1 MPQYFGKL
9 PTTSQP
15 WTIVDKV
22 QAVNWSDKAVNFDCG
37 NSRLTISVLAANL
50 IRVRWAPTGEFM
62 SRRPWAVTLDD
73 AEWATTPFAVQETE
87 TTVEIETQQI
97 RVCVERQK
105 CRIACFDK
113 ANRPFAQDAEMSM
126 GWRMGAVAGWKEIA
140 TDEHF
145 YGFGERTGFL
155 DKLSEIKT
163 NWTADALDY
172 DALTDEMYQ
181 AIPFFMALRHDSRPK
196 SSHSLAGVPPV
207 VASGAGNLP
216 TALPPDVSYG
226 IFFNTTFWS
235 QFDIG
240 VEQPGVWKM
249 ETRGGELDYY
259 IIYGPEPAQIL
270 RTYTQLTGRM
280 PLPPKWA
287 LGYHQCRWSYE
298 SETVVRELARE
309 FRQRRIPCDVIH
321 LDIDYMRGYRV
332 FTWSPQRFPNPE
344 KLISD
349 LAKDG
354 FKTVTI
360 IDPGVKYESEAD
372 YHVFDQGIEN
382 DYFVRKADGELF
394 HGYVWPDKAVF
405 PDFLRCDVRTWWGD
419 LHKNLTD
426 IGVAGIWNDMN
437 EPAINDRPFGDE
449 GEKIWFPL
457 DAPQGGGVEEGGSGR
472 EGEGEKEFP
481 VSSHTEVHNLYGL
494 MMAKACLEG
503 LQRHR
508 GSERSFVLTRSGY
521 AGVQRWSSVWMGD
534 NHSLWEHLEMSL
546 PMLCNMGLS
555 GVAFVGCDI
564 GGFAGNATAELFAR
578 WMQVGMLYP
587 LMRGHSAMTTARH
600 EPWVFGDRT
609 EKICREYINLRYQ
622 LLPYIYTL
630 FWEAATTGAPIL
642 RPLLYHFPNDPKTYT
657 LYDQVLLGASLMAA
671 PIYRPGV
678 EHRSVYLPAG
688 TWYDWWSG
696 ERYQGPIHILAHAPL
711 EKMPLY
717 VRGGAIVPM
726 QPVMQYVDE
735 SPLDQLRLRVWCGN
749 NKYQFF
755 EDDGHSTKYLEQLY
769 SLTNISVST
778 GQNQTVVEIAPR
790 EGKWT
795 PPLREVIVELVGVR
809 EQRFQDDGKRHIL
822 QF

>member
-9 PTTSQP
+9 PTTNQP
-15 WTIVDKV
+15 WTTIGSV
-22 QAVNWSDKAVNFDCG
+22 QSVNWSDRTVNLECS
-37 NSRLTISVLAANL
+37 NSRLQISILAPNL
-50 IRVRWAPTGEFM
+50 LRVRLAPTGEFTP
-62 SRRPWAVTLDD
+62 RRSWAVTVDD
-73 AEWATTPFAVQETE
+73 SEWEKVPFEVQDIGAA
-87 TTVEIETQQI
+87 VEITTEQI
-97 RVCVERQK
+97 RVCVQK
-105 CRIACFDK
+105 QESCLVCFDK
-113 ANRPFAQDAEMSM
+113 ENRPFAQDDLDMRM
-126 GWRMGAVAGWKEIA
+126 GWRMGAVAGWKKIYP
-140 TDEHF
+140 DEHF

-155 DKLSEIKT
+155 DKLSEVKT
-163 NWTADALDY
+163 NWTVDALDY

-181 AIPFFMALRHDSRPK
+181 AIPFFMALR
-196 SSHSLAGVPPV
+196 
-207 VASGAGNLP
+207 
-216 TALPPDVSYG
+216 PDVGYG

-240 VEQPGVWKM
+240 AEKPGVWKM
-249 ETRGGELDYY
+249 ETREGELDYY

-298 SETVVRELARE
+298 SEDVVRELARE

-332 FTWSPQRFPNPE
+332 FTWSPKRFPDPA
-344 KLISD
+344 KLVRD

-360 IDPGVKYESEAD
+360 IDPGVKYEPEAN
-372 YHVFDQGIEN
+372 YHVFDLGIEN
-382 DYFVRKADGELF
+382 DYFVRKADGQLF
-394 HGYVWPDKAVF
+394 HGYVWPEKAVF
-405 PDFLRCDVRTWWGD
+405 PDFLRADVRQWWGD
-419 LHKNLTD
+419 LHQSLTD

-437 EPAINDRPFGDE
+437 EPAIDNRPFGDG

-457 DAPQGGGVEEGGSGR
+457 DAPQGGEEQGSRVQSAGGNL
-472 EGEGEKEFP
+472 P
-481 VSSHTEVHNLYGL
+481 VSATTHLEVHNLYGL
-494 MMAKACLEG
+494 MMAKACAEG

-508 GSERSFVLTRSGY
+508 QQERSFVLTRSGY

-587 LMRGHSAMTTARH
+587 LMRGHSAMSTARH

-609 EKICREYINLRYQ
+609 ENICREYINLRYQ
-622 LLPYIYTL
+622 LLPYIYNL
-630 FWEAATTGAPIL
+630 FWEAAQTGTPIL
-642 RPLLYHFPNDPKTYT
+642 RPLFYHFPSDRQTYT

-678 EHRSVYLPAG
+678 EYRAVYLPAG
-688 TWYDWWSG
+688 TWYDWWTG
-696 ERYQGPIHILAHAPL
+696 ERYEGSTHILSHAPL
-711 EKMPLY
+711 EKMPLF
-717 VRGGAIVPM
+717 VRAGAIIPM
-726 QPVMQYVDE
+726 QPVQQYVDE
-735 SPLDQLRLRVWCGN
+735 LPVDQLHLRIWPGKN
-749 NKYQFF
+749 EYLFF
-755 EDDGHSTKYLEQLY
+755 EDDGKSNTSQNQNF
-769 SLTNISVST
+769 SLRKISVFT
-778 GQNQTVVEIAPR
+778 EGEETIVEISAN
-790 EGKWT
+790 EGQWT
-795 PPLREVIVELVGVR
+795 PPEREVIVELVGVG
-809 EQRFQDDGKRHIL
+809 EQRFQDDGRGYSWK
-822 QF
+822 F

>member
-9 PTTSQP
+9 PTTTQP
-15 WTIVDKV
+15 WTTVSNV
-22 QAVNWSDKAVNFDCG
+22 KAVTWDNNIINFDCG
-37 NSRLTISVLAANL
+37 DSRLTISVLASNL
-50 IRVRWAPTGEFM
+50 IRVRLALTGEFM
-62 SRRPWAVTLDD
+62 PRRSWAVTLDD

-87 TTVEIETQQI
+87 TTVEIETAQI
-97 RVCVERQK
+97 RVCVQREK
-105 CRIACFDK
+105 CRITCFDK
-113 ANRPFAQDAEMSM
+113 ANRPFAQDAETGM
-126 GWRMGAVAGWKEIA
+126 GWRMGAVAGWKQIA
-140 TDEHF
+140 ADEHF

-155 DKLSEIKT
+155 DKLSQVKT
-163 NWTADALDY
+163 NWTTDSLDY

-181 AIPFFMALRHDSRPK
+181 AIPFFMALRPQ
-196 SSHSLAGVPPV
+196 
-207 VASGAGNLP
+207 
-216 TALPPDVSYG
+216 VSYG

-240 VEQPGVWKM
+240 AEQPGIWKM

-270 RTYTQLTGRM
+270 ETYTQLTGRM

-298 SETVVRELARE
+298 SESVVRELAKE

-332 FTWSPQRFPNPE
+332 FTWSPQRFPNAA

-349 LAKDG
+349 LAQDG

-360 IDPGVKYESEAD
+360 IDPGVKYEPEGN

-382 DYFVRKADGELF
+382 DYFVRKADGTLF
-394 HGYVWPDKAVF
+394 HGYVWPEKAVF
-405 PDFLRCDVRTWWGD
+405 PDFLRPDVSNWWAD
-419 LHKNLTD
+419 LHKSLTD
-426 IGVAGIWNDMN
+426 VGVAGIWNDMN

-457 DAPQGGGVEEGGSGR
+457 DAPQGG
-472 EGEGEKEFP
+472 EGENSKFKIQNP
-481 VSSHTEVHNLYGL
+481 KSKIDVTHTEVHNLYGL
-494 MMAKACLEG
+494 MMAKASYEG
-503 LQRHR
+503 LERHR
-508 GSERSFVLTRSGY
+508 SSERSFVLTRSGY

-534 NHSLWEHLEMSL
+534 NQSLWEHLEMSL

-555 GVAFVGCDI
+555 GVGFVGCDI

-587 LMRGHSAMTTARH
+587 MMRGHSAMSTARH
-600 EPWVFGDRT
+600 EPWVFGDRV
-609 EKICREYINLRYQ
+609 ENICREYINLRYQ
-622 LLPYIYTL
+622 LLPYIYSL

-642 RPLLYHFPNDPKTYT
+642 RPLLYHFPNDPKTYS

-678 EHRSVYLPAG
+678 EHRSVYLPVG
-688 TWYDWWSG
+688 IWYDWWSG
-696 ERYQGPIHILAHAPL
+696 ERYEGPIHILAHAPL
-711 EKMPLY
+711 ERMPLY
-717 VRGGAIVPM
+717 VRSGAIVPM
-726 QPVMQYVDE
+726 QPVTQYVDQA
-735 SPLDQLRLRVWCGN
+735 PLDEIRLRIWPGN
-749 NKYQFF
+749 NEYQLF
-755 EDDGHSTKYLEQLY
+755 EDDGQTNEYQDKNF
-769 SLTNISVST
+769 SLTNISVFT
-778 GQNQTVVEIAPR
+778 EANQTVVEIGAR
-790 EGKWT
+790 VGEWT
-795 PPLREVIVELVGVR
+795 PAPREVIVELVGLG
-809 EQRFQDDGKRHIL
+809 EQRFQDNGKQHNL

>member
-9 PTTSQP
+9 PTTNQP
-15 WTIVDKV
+15 WTTVSNV
-22 QAVNWSDKAVNFDCG
+22 KAVTSDNNIINFDCDD
-37 NSRLTISVLAANL
+37 SRLTISVLAPNL
-50 IRVRWAPTGEFM
+50 LRVRFAPTGEFIP
-62 SRRPWAVTLDD
+62 RRSWAVALDD
-73 AEWATTPFAVQETE
+73 AEWPTTPFTVQENE
-87 TTVEIETQQI
+87 ATVEIETAQI
-97 RVCVERQK
+97 RVCVQREK
-105 CRIACFDK
+105 CRIVCFDK
-113 ANRPFAQDAEMSM
+113 ANRPFAQDAEMGI

-140 TDEHF
+140 ADEHF

-155 DKLSEIKT
+155 DKLSEVKT
-163 NWTADALDY
+163 NWTTDALDY

-181 AIPFFMALRHDSRPK
+181 AIPFFMALRPE
-196 SSHSLAGVPPV
+196 LG
-207 VASGAGNLP
+207 
-216 TALPPDVSYG
+216 YG
-226 IFFNTTFWS
+226 IFFNTSFWS

-240 VEQPGVWKM
+240 AEQPGIWKM

-270 RTYTQLTGRM
+270 ETYTQLTGRM

-298 SETVVRELARE
+298 SETVVRELAQE

-332 FTWSPQRFPNPE
+332 FTWSPQRFSNPA

-349 LAKDG
+349 LAQDG

-360 IDPGVKYESEAD
+360 IDPGVKYEPEGN
-372 YHVFDQGIEN
+372 YHVFDQGLEN

-405 PDFLRCDVRTWWGD
+405 PDFLRPDVSNWWAD
-419 LHKNLTD
+419 LHKSLTD
-426 IGVAGIWNDMN
+426 VGVAGIWNDMN
-437 EPAINDRPFGDE
+437 EPAINDRPFGDD

-457 DAPQGGGVEEGGSGR
+457 DAPQGGEEAGGRGQ
-472 EGEGEKEFP
+472 GAGEKEFS
-481 VSSHTEVHNLYGL
+481 VSPTHTEVHNLYGL
-494 MMAKACLEG
+494 MMAKACYEG

-534 NHSLWEHLEMSL
+534 NQSLWEHLEMSL

-555 GVAFVGCDI
+555 GVGFVGCDI

-587 LMRGHSAMTTARH
+587 LMRGHSAMSTARH
-600 EPWVFGDRT
+600 EPWVFGDRV
-609 EKICREYINLRYQ
+609 ENICREYINLRYQ
-622 LLPYIYTL
+622 LLPYIYSL

-642 RPLLYHFPNDPKTYT
+642 RPLLYHFPNDLKTYS

-678 EHRSVYLPAG
+678 EHRAVYLPAG

-696 ERYQGPIHILAHAPL
+696 DRYEGPIHILAHAPL
-711 EKMPLY
+711 ERMPLY

-726 QPVMQYVDE
+726 QPVRQYVDQA
-735 SPLDQLRLRVWCGN
+735 PLDEIRLRIWPGN
-749 NKYQFF
+749 NEYQLF
-755 EDDGHSTKYLEQLY
+755 EDDGQTNEYLDKKFSLST
-769 SLTNISVST
+769 ISVFAES
-778 GQNQTVVEIAPR
+778 NQTVVEIGAR
-790 EGKWT
+790 VGEWT
-795 PPLREVIVELVGVR
+795 PPPREVIVELVGVG
-809 EQRFQDDGKRHIL
+809 EQRFQDDGKRHTL

>member
-9 PTTSQP
+9 PTTNQP
-15 WTIVDKV
+15 WTTVSNV
-22 QAVNWSDKAVNFDCG
+22 KAVTWDNNIINFDCG
-37 NSRLTISVLAANL
+37 DSRLAISVLAPNL
-50 IRVRWAPTGEFM
+50 IRVRFAQTGEFM
-62 SRRPWAVTLDD
+62 PRRSWAVTLDD
-73 AEWATTPFAVQETE
+73 AEWATTPFAVRETE
-87 TTVEIETQQI
+87 ATVEIETAQI
-97 RVCVERQK
+97 RVCVQREK

-113 ANRPFAQDAEMSM
+113 ANRPFAQDAEMGI

-140 TDEHF
+140 ADEHF

-155 DKLSEIKT
+155 DKLSEVKT
-163 NWTADALDY
+163 NWTTDSLDY

-181 AIPFFMALRHDSRPK
+181 AIPFFMALRPQ
-196 SSHSLAGVPPV
+196 
-207 VASGAGNLP
+207 
-216 TALPPDVSYG
+216 VSYG

-240 VEQPGVWKM
+240 AEQPGIWKM

-270 RTYTQLTGRM
+270 DTYTQLTGRM

-298 SETVVRELARE
+298 SETVVRELAKE

-332 FTWSPQRFPNPE
+332 FTWSPQRFPNAA

-349 LAKDG
+349 LAQDG

-360 IDPGVKYESEAD
+360 IDPGVKYEPEGNYD
-372 YHVFDQGIEN
+372 VFDQGLEN
-382 DYFVRKADGELF
+382 DYFVRKADGTLF
-394 HGYVWPDKAVF
+394 HGYVWPEKAVF
-405 PDFLRCDVRTWWGD
+405 PDFLRPDVCNWWAD
-419 LHKNLTD
+419 LHKSLTD
-426 IGVAGIWNDMN
+426 VGVAGIWNDMN

-457 DAPQGGGVEEGGSGR
+457 DAPQGGREAGGDEAEGGEEENFQS
-472 EGEGEKEFP
+472 KIQNP
-481 VSSHTEVHNLYGL
+481 KSQIDVTHTEVHNLYGL
-494 MMAKACLEG
+494 MMAKASYEG
-503 LQRHR
+503 LERHR

-534 NHSLWEHLEMSL
+534 NQSLWEHLEMSL

-555 GVAFVGCDI
+555 GVGFVGCDI

-587 LMRGHSAMTTARH
+587 MMRGHSAMSTARH
-600 EPWVFGDRT
+600 EPWVFGDRV
-609 EKICREYINLRYQ
+609 ENICREYINLRYQ
-622 LLPYIYTL
+622 LLPYIYSL

-642 RPLLYHFPNDPKTYT
+642 RPLLYHFPNDPKTYS

-678 EHRSVYLPAG
+678 EHRSVYLPLG
-688 TWYDWWSG
+688 TWYDWWSD
-696 ERYQGPIHILAHAPL
+696 ERYEGPIHILAHAPL
-711 EKMPLY
+711 ERMPLY
-717 VRGGAIVPM
+717 VRSGAIIPM
-726 QPVMQYVDE
+726 QPVRQYVDQA
-735 SPLDQLRLRVWCGN
+735 PLDEIRLRIWSGN
-749 NKYQFF
+749 NEYQLF
-755 EDDGHSTKYLEQLY
+755 EDDGQTNKYQDKKF
-769 SLTNISVST
+769 SLINISVFT
-778 GQNQTVVEIAPR
+778 EVNQTVVEIGAR
-790 EGKWT
+790 VGEWT
-795 PPLREVIVELVGVR
+795 PAPREVIVELVGVG
-809 EQRFQDDGKRHIL
+809 EQRFQDDGKQRSL